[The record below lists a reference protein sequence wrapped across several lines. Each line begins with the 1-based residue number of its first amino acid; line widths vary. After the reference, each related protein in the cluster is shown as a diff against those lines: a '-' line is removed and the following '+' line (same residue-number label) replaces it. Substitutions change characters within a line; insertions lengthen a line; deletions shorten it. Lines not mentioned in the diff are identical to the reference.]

1 MQNLALFTIALFSA
15 SLVAQDFV
23 VTNVTLFDGEV
34 LIENTSVSIEDGKVL
49 EVAQTIETAAERID
63 GTGKFLMPGLTN
75 SHVHAFSALSLKE
88 AAKAGVLQ
96 MYDMH
101 GMEQYQ
107 RQMQKSFKE
116 NPDYA
121 DFYFAG
127 NAATV
132 PNGHGTQFGFEV
144 STLTKPTEAQ
154 KFVADRISSGANYIK
169 IIVEPWKET
178 LNQETISALIAE
190 AHANKIPAVV
200 HISKWEDAKYVIE
213 EKADGLVHIWWNKKV
228 NLAEL
233 KKLAT
238 TENFFVIPTILTTHL
253 ALDGIRK
260 KSPENEFLSNEDILR
275 EVRKLYDA
283 GIPLLTGTDPP
294 NAGINYGTDL
304 YREMDLMS
312 KAGIPNLE
320 ILKAATSNPSI
331 YFNINETGYIR
342 EGYKAH
348 MILLDKNP
356 IQNIKYISTIN
367 TVWKSGKK
375 VNRE

>member
-1 MQNLALFTIALFSA
+1 
-15 SLVAQDFV
+15 
-23 VTNVTLFDGEV
+23 
-34 LIENTSVSIEDGKVL
+34 
-49 EVAQTIETAAERID
+49 
-63 GTGKFLMPGLTN
+63 
-75 SHVHAFSALSLKE
+75 
-88 AAKAGVLQ
+88 
-96 MYDMH
+96 
-101 GMEQYQ
+101 
-107 RQMQKSFKE
+107 
-116 NPDYA
+116 
-121 DFYFAG
+121 
-127 NAATV
+127 
-132 PNGHGTQFGFEV
+132 
-144 STLTKPTEAQ
+144 
-154 KFVADRISSGANYIK
+154 
-169 IIVEPWKET
+169 
-178 LNQETISALIAE
+178 
-190 AHANKIPAVV
+190 
-200 HISKWEDAKYVIE
+200 
-213 EKADGLVHIWWNKKV
+213 
-228 NLAEL
+228 
-233 KKLAT
+233 
-238 TENFFVIPTILTTHL
+238 VIPTILTAHL

-331 YFNINETGYIR
+331 YFNINETGYIK
-342 EGYKAH
+342 EGYQAH